1 MFEYID
7 EKLHSIYQTIG
18 ISAGYEQILVSLTH
32 MLITILISYIAY
44 RIAKKVILRVLI
56 VAAKKTK
63 SNWDDILIERR
74 VFDRIAYLAP
84 AYAFYLL
91 LPYALGAYPDFV
103 DMFLR
108 AIEIYTIII
117 VLLVS
122 LAFLNSILHIY
133 SNYEISKS
141 KPIKGYIQVVKIV
154 IYIVVALTLISILIG
169 KSPLIL
175 LGGVGAFSAV
185 LLLVFKD
192 SILGLVAG
200 VQLTSNDM
208 LRVGEWISMPNYGTD
223 GTVVDISL
231 TTIKIQNWDKTISTV
246 PAYALFTES
255 FKNWRG
261 MEESGGR
268 RIKRSINID
277 VSSIKFCT
285 PEMLERFEKFQYVA
299 GYVKGTEEAI
309 SKYNKDNNIDPTL
322 LVNGRRQTNIGVFR
336 AYLKA
341 YLENHSKIHN
351 SMTFLIRHLQP
362 TEKGL
367 PIEIYVFSK
376 VQAWAGYE
384 AIQADILDHVLA
396 VIPEFDLR
404 VFQNPSGAD
413 FAALTK
419 GSRG

>member
-1 MFEYID
+1 MFEYVD
-7 EKLHSIYQTIG
+7 EKLHGLYQAIG
-18 ISAGYEQILVSLTH
+18 ISSGYEQLFVAITE
-32 MLITILISYIAY
+32 LIATVLISYLAY
-44 RIAKKVILRVLI
+44 RIAKKVILRLLI
-56 VAAKKTK
+56 IASTKTK
-63 SNWDDILIERR
+63 SNWDDILIERK
-74 VFDRIAYLAP
+74 VFNKLAYLAP
-84 AYAFYLL
+84 TYMFYLL
-91 LPYALGAYPDFV
+91 MPYALEPYPDFIEF
-103 DMFLR
+103 FLL

-117 VLLVS
+117 VMLVS
-122 LAFLNSILHIY
+122 MAFLNSVLHIY
-133 SNYEISKS
+133 EGYEISKS
-141 KPIKGYIQVVKIV
+141 KPIKGYIQVAKIL
-154 IYIVVALTLISILIG
+154 IFIVVALTLISILIG

-175 LGGVGAFSAV
+175 LGGMGAFSAI

-208 LRVGEWISMPNYGTD
+208 LRVGEWISMPKYGAD
-223 GTVVDISL
+223 GTVTDITL

-285 PEMLERFEKFQYVA
+285 TEMLKKFEKFQYVA
-299 GYVKGTEEAI
+299 GYVKNTEVNI
-309 SKYNKDNNIDPTL
+309 SKYNKENKIDPSFL
-322 LVNGRRQTNIGVFR
+322 INGRRQTNIGVFR

-341 YLENHSKIHN
+341 YLENHSNISN

-376 VQAWAGYE
+376 VQAWAEYE

-396 VIPEFDLR
+396 IIPEFGLR

-413 FAALTK
+413 FVALVE
-419 GSRG
+419 RGGR

>member
-1 MFEYID
+1 MFEYVD
-7 EKLHSIYQTIG
+7 EKLHGLFQAIG
-18 ISAGYEQILVSLTH
+18 INAGYNQLLVS
-32 MLITILISYIAY
+32 ITELMATFLISYLAY
-44 RIAKKVILRVLI
+44 KIAKKVILRILVS
-56 VAAKKTK
+56 AAKRTK
-63 SNWDDILIERR
+63 SNWDDILIERK
-74 VFDRIAYLAP
+74 VFNRLAYLAP
-84 AYAFYLL
+84 VYVFYFLI
-91 LPYALGAYPDFV
+91 PYALAPYPDFIEL
-103 DMFLR
+103 FTL

-117 VLLVS
+117 IMLVS
-122 LAFLNSILHIY
+122 LAFLNSVLHIY

-141 KPIKGYIQVVKIV
+141 RPIKGYVQVVKIL
-154 IYIVVALTLISILIG
+154 IYIVVALILISILIG

-208 LRVGEWISMPNYGTD
+208 VRVGEWISMPKYGTD

-231 TTIKIQNWDKTISTV
+231 TTVKVQNWDKTISTV
-246 PAYALFTES
+246 PAYVLFSES

-285 PEMLERFEKFQYVA
+285 AEMLEKFEKFQYVA
-299 GYVKGTEEAI
+299 NYVKDTETKI
-309 SKYNKDNNIDPTL
+309 LKFNKEQDVDPTL

-376 VQAWAGYE
+376 VQAWAEYE

-396 VIPEFDLR
+396 IIPEFDLR

-413 FAALTK
+413 FAALAE
-419 GSRG
+419 GGGR